1 MVKVER
7 EREKEM
13 LHKQMLV
20 HKQGYMVP
28 PMVVPM
34 VAKEGHMV
42 SPMVVPMVAK
52 EGYMV
57 AKEGYMVA
65 KEAYMVAKEHRKKRS
80 GMKRMTIVVQFVL
93 SLVQSGSSP
102 TSQGR

>member
-42 SPMVVPMVAK
+42 SPMVVPL
-52 EGYMV
+52 V

>member
-42 SPMVVPMVAK
+42 SPMVVPL
-52 EGYMV
+52 V

-93 SLVQSGSSP
+93 SLVGL
-102 TSQGR
+102 